1 MKGATAHGWPND
13 LWTTKRVAEVIRR
26 HFRTTCHRSHAW
38 VVLTKYLGWTSQ
50 RPVQQLRD
58 SDDAEIARWLKEDY
72 PEILKRAHKRGAH
85 IVFVDESGFMLAPVI
100 RRTYAPRGH
109 PAVCKVANPHGKIA
123 AIGAM
128 TISPERRHF
137 GFCFDLS
144 EDNVNFH
151 GDTTVSFLEK
161 VRRQIPGPITLLWDA
176 IPVHLARPVQR
187 YLHKHRTIVVELF
200 PSRAP
205 DLNPVDKIWFY
216 VKFDCLPNYTPPNL
230 SDLRLRVT
238 EEFRRLQRRPDVL
251 DSLFNLTKLTLD
263 LNFVPSSDVEVEP
276 WSART

>member
-1 MKGATAHGWPND
+1 MHFLAMHGHFPGSIDANSH
-13 LWTTKRVAEVIRR
+13 LVALN
-26 HFRTTCHRSHAW
+26 AQ
-38 VVLTKYLGWTSQ
+38 Y
-50 RPVQQLRD
+50 RD
-58 SDDAEIARWLKEDY
+58 
-72 PEILKRAHKRGAH
+72 
-85 IVFVDESGFMLAPVI
+85 
-100 RRTYAPRGH
+100 
-109 PAVCKVANPHGKIA
+109 
-123 AIGAM
+123 
-128 TISPERRHF
+128 
-137 GFCFDLS
+137 
-144 EDNVNFH
+144 DNV
-151 GDTTVSFLEK
+151 
-161 VRRQIPGPITLLWDA
+161 